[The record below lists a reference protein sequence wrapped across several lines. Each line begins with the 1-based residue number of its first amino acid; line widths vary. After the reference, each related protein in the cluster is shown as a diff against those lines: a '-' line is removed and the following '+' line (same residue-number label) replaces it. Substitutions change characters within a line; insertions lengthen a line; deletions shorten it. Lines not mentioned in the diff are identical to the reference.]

1 MILQKTYRF
10 FGELSISIDSWIL
23 KRMFDFF
30 GVGHSSLRSV
40 GLPHLTVRKG
50 AKASVG
56 KGFRIN
62 NQFYGNALSVQKCA
76 IWVGENAR
84 LEIGRDV
91 GISSSHIVA
100 SDTVTIEDN
109 VKIGGGC
116 YVMDTD
122 FHSMSPL
129 ERLSP
134 DTDRTGTKTAPVTI
148 RENAFIGAASIILKG
163 VTIGKNSIIGAGS
176 VVTGNIPDNQ
186 LWAGNPARFIKQL

>member
-23 KRMFDFF
+23 ERMFDFF

-62 NQFYGNALSVQKCA
+62 NRFYGNALSVQKCA

-84 LEIGRDV
+84 LDIGRDV

-100 SDTVTIEDN
+100 SD
-109 VKIGGGC
+109 
-116 YVMDTD
+116 
-122 FHSMSPL
+122 S
-129 ERLSP
+129 
-134 DTDRTGTKTAPVTI
+134 TAL
-148 RENAFIGAASIILKG
+148 ILKR
-163 VTIGKNSIIGAGS
+163 GKIP
-176 VVTGNIPDNQ
+176 VPTGK
-186 LWAGNPARFIKQL
+186 ARGQHLSQSGRTHS